1 MNNNISFLQFMAKDD
16 STYSAMFSKD
26 ILEKKN
32 HVLDNC
38 IFFDR
43 IVDWYDIE
51 QFPGRA
57 IVYPH
62 D

>member
-1 MNNNISFLQFMAKDD
+1 MIRVCHCKMNNNISFLQFMFKDD

-43 IVDWYDIE
+43 ITHMIE
-51 QFPGRA
+51 M
-57 IVYPH
+57 
-62 D
+62 